1 MKRISNWGKSAA
13 LLVFGISTLGGLN
26 APATASSNT
35 PSSQTSLK
43 QGNLQL
49 AQGLVGE
56 CRAAKRRIFVYTDRA
71 LSSKTIRTLEPNTEV
86 TLAGNGL
93 GGWIGIS
100 APETGYVEAKD
111 LKSCSDTSSNPQPTD
126 TSGNT
131 KPTTPSSTASL
142 CRVVTQAQGLSIRKG
157 ANGSSAR
164 VGGVDVGNRVTLK
177 VNPPKWTSDDTGRA
191 WVEITAPTAGWVS
204 YGFPS
209 KKATNLGPCS

>member
-35 PSSQTSLK
+35 PSSQTSLQ

-56 CRAAKRRIFVYTDRA
+56 CRATKRRIFVYTDRA
-71 LSSKTIRTLEPNTEV
+71 LSSKTVRTLEPNTEV

-111 LKSCSDTSSNPQPTD
+111 LKSCSDTSSNPQPT
-126 TSGNT
+126 
-131 KPTTPSSTASL
+131 TPSSSASL

-204 YGFPS
+204 YGYPS

>member
-35 PSSQTSLK
+35 PSSPTSLQ

-56 CRAAKRRIFVYTDRA
+56 CRATKRRIFVYTDRA
-71 LSSKTIRTLEPNTEV
+71 LSSKTVRTLEPNTEV

-111 LKSCSDTSSNPQPTD
+111 LKSCSDTSSNPQPT
-126 TSGNT
+126 
-131 KPTTPSSTASL
+131 TPSSSASL